1 MHADRGRRRRRS
13 GVRPVPVTFDE
24 AFFSPDHVREP
35 TEPLRLL
42 LERGSVHRSEILDGW
57 AVLGWQDARTVLKSR
72 AIGQGDRLAS
82 YIANLPP
89 DDRKRIHPISDHMD
103 RAISFTDPP
112 QHTTERAAAA
122 QVLDAGLGRRIEPA
136 LRRALA
142 ERLDVLEERD
152 AFDAVEDFAL
162 PLTVAMIS
170 AILGV
175 RYEDRDRFVGWVD
188 RIFSYIGSPMDDP
201 IWAADCKDA
210 YASLGEYVAELMS
223 EARAPD
229 RGEPRT
235 LIELLSHPGSPHAL
249 TDRDIMG
256 MTVGMVQGG
265 FETTTTLISNAV
277 AMLLQHPAQRAQ
289 VVADPELTGP
299 AIEEVVRLNPS
310 LKMVGRQAYA
320 DVELSD
326 TTVRA
331 GENVVAIVLAANRD
345 PSVFADPDAFAV
357 ERQPNPHL
365 SFGFGTHFC
374 LGGPLAR
381 MQALMAVDALLERF
395 PDMALATDDLEWQ
408 PSALLR
414 RRTAVPINTRG

>member
-1 MHADRGRRRRRS
+1 M
-13 GVRPVPVTFDE
+13 PLTFDE

-42 LERGSVHRSEILDGW
+42 LERGSTHRSEILDGW

-89 DDRKRIHPISDHMD
+89 DDRERIHPISEHMA

-136 LRRALA
+136 LRQALA
-142 ERLDVLEERD
+142 ERLDVLEERE

-201 IWAADCKDA
+201 IRAADCKDA
-210 YASLGEYVAELMS
+210 YARLGEYVAELMS

-249 TDRDIMG
+249 TDRDVMG

-299 AIEEVVRLNPS
+299 AIEEVVRLAPS

-395 PDMALATDDLEWQ
+395 PDMTLATDDLEWQ

-414 RRTAVPINTRG
+414 RRTAVPILTRG

>member
-1 MHADRGRRRRRS
+1 MRL
-13 GVRPVPVTFDE
+13 TFDE
-24 AFFSPDHVREP
+24 AFFGPDNVREP
-35 TEPLRLL
+35 TAPLRLL
-42 LERGSVHRSEILDGW
+42 REQASAHRSDILGGW
-57 AVLGWQDARTVLKSR
+57 AVLGWQDARTVLRSR

-82 YIANLPP
+82 YAANLPP
-89 DDRKRIHPISDHMD
+89 DDRERIHPISEHMD

-112 QHTTERAAAA
+112 QHTMERAAAA
-122 QVLDAGLGRRIEPA
+122 QVLDAGLGRRIEPD
-136 LRRALA
+136 LRTALA
-142 ERLDVLEERD
+142 ERLEALQERE
-152 AFDAVEDFAL
+152 AFDAIEDFAL

-188 RIFSYIGSPMDDP
+188 RIFAYIGSPMDDP
-201 IWAADCKDA
+201 DQAEDCMRA
-210 YASLGEYVAELMS
+210 YASLGEYVAALMA
-223 EARAPD
+223 EARAPG
-229 RGEPRT
+229 RGEPQS
-235 LIELLSHPGSPHAL
+235 LIELLSRPDSPHGLA
-249 TDRDIMG
+249 DRDVLG

-277 AMLLQHPAQRAQ
+277 AMLLQHPAQRTRIA
-289 VVADPELTGP
+289 ADPELTAT
-299 AIEEVVRLNPS
+299 AIEEVVRLAPS

-331 GENVVAIVLAANRD
+331 GENVVAVVLAANRD
-345 PSVFADPDAFAV
+345 PAVFADPDAFTV

-381 MQALMAVDALLERF
+381 MQARMAVDALLERF
-395 PDMALATDDLEWQ
+395 PDMALATDDLQWV

-414 RRTAVPINTRG
+414 RRVAVPVATRG